1 MTRRQTIPEQ
11 WLIAD
16 SRLGGDLW
24 TVVGKLPRG
33 SAVLVLRPLRPVE
46 RRRLRH
52 LARLRSLT
60 LISGAEAARVHNMR
74 ELRQAMGARVQS
86 ILISPIHETCS
97 HPDWRPLPPMRA
109 AALARL
115 AGRKAIA
122 LGGMDGKRFARV
134 APLGFVGWAGIDAW
148 RERPS
153 GK

>member
-60 LISGAEAARVHNMR
+60 LIPGAEATRVHNMR
-74 ELRQAMGARVQS
+74 ELRHAMTARRQWV
-86 ILISPIHETCS
+86 LISPIHETRS
-97 HPDWRPLPPMRA
+97 HPSWRPLPRMRA
-109 AALARL
+109 ATLARL
-115 AGRKAIA
+115 SGRRVIA
-122 LGGMDGKRFARV
+122 LGGMNGNRFAKV
-134 APLGFVGWAGIDAW
+134 APLGFAGWAGIDAW